1 MTLIGQKATADGE
14 KHAVI
19 EEMRTINIIICT
31 TTRTESKKLIQV
43 KRDFLKRLRILLM
56 YMTNTE
62 LIILVA
68 LKILKIELRIP
79 LENE

>member
-1 MTLIGQKATADGE
+1 MTLIGQKAIADGE
-14 KHAVI
+14 KHVVI
-19 EEMRTINIIICT
+19 DEMRTINIIICT
-31 TTRTESKKLIQV
+31 TTLMESKKLILA
-43 KRDFLKRLRILLM
+43 KRDFLKRPRILLM

-62 LIILVA
+62 LITLVA